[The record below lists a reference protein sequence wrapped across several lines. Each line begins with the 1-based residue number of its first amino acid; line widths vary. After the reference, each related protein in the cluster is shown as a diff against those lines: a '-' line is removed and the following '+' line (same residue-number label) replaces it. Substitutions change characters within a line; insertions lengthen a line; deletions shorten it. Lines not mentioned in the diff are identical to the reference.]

1 MKIYVITSG
10 CFDDYVVHG
19 ATTNK
24 HKAEQ
29 YKKILEETE
38 ESVCVQE
45 YDDLVDLFGM
55 RKFKWYVETNLVEQ
69 DVCVSV
75 VDEMMAAQYE
85 LDKVETSNNYV
96 GLYIHV
102 MVEAETRSEA
112 ERRGMRL
119 IDEYLKGEAEKNAEN
134 H

>member
-24 HKAEQ
+24 YKAEQ

-75 VDEMMAAQYE
+75 VDEMVAAQYE
-85 LDKVETSNNYV
+85 LDKVETSNDYV
-96 GLYIHV
+96 GFYIHV

-119 IDEYLKGEAEKNAEN
+119 IDEYLKGEAEKNG
-134 H
+134 